1 MFISSLFMP
10 ALLTIIVNI
19 MILKWMQKNCFYE
32 NSFDYFINHPNKSKF
47 LKVITADLGVA
58 EVTKGFAV
66 V

>member
-1 MFISSLFMP
+1 MP

-19 MILKWMQKNCFYE
+19 MILKCMQKELFLWK
-32 NSFDYFINHPNKSKF
+32 FIWLFNKPPNKF

-66 V
+66 VQ

>member
-1 MFISSLFMP
+1 MP
-10 ALLTIIVNI
+10 ALLTVIVNI
-19 MILKWMQKNCFYE
+19 MILKCMQKELFLWKFLWLFYKP
-32 NSFDYFINHPNKSKF
+32 PNKNKF